1 MKCMRKKPEFDAE
14 RLDDILGR
22 IINNSISDSEQIQE
36 IAPELNYLIEEGF
49 VFYSDGGTEQPPS
62 IRITHTGYQ
71 RYCSGGFTELKQKR
85 YARIRQTITTIV
97 SVITAIVSVLTLVTT
112 VLTCICH
119 QTS

>member
-1 MKCMRKKPEFDAE
+1 MKCMRKKPEFNAE
-14 RLDDILGR
+14 HLDDILGR

-36 IAPELNYLIEEGF
+36 IAPELNYLIEKGF
-49 VFYSDGGTEQPPS
+49 VFYSDGGAEHPPS

-85 YARIRQTITTIV
+85 YASIRQT
-97 SVITAIVSVLTLVTT
+97 ITAIVSVLTLVTT